1 MSLRQETILF
11 PSKATETEWSEIKN
25 VAYAAYSNYTVQVNI
40 TGTPTSVRVKL
51 YGSLDKALWS
61 YMLDHTL
68 TADELTATTAM
79 VIPQTE
85 PVVNFIKAELVT
97 LTGGT
102 SPTVTMYV
110 KMAE

>member
-1 MSLRQETILF
+1 
-11 PSKATETEWSEIKN
+11 
-25 VAYAAYSNYTVQVNI
+25 
-40 TGTPTSVRVKL
+40 
-51 YGSLDKALWS
+51 
-61 YMLDHTL
+61 
-68 TADELTATTAM
+68 M